1 MVHLRLRYCRIVYSL
16 QCCRYKDF
24 TTSAKS
30 KVVVSFV
37 GNKLYI
43 DIHKVAEEHIQK
55 TRSPSV
61 LVLLCLWFC
70 FCCFFFFPLCSFSCC
85 FPVEQIHR
93 ATGAGCHL
101 PKNYASS
108 KLCGK
113 LFMRQ
118 HNRGWGDGSRLLK
131 RHILPLSLVHCL
143 ALAGSSLS
151 LPIVPAGQV

>member
-1 MVHLRLRYCRIVYSL
+1 MCAETLKYLDSFSIFYISISPSPIETVHLRLRYCRIVYSL

-30 KVVVSFV
+30 KVVVSFI

-55 TRSPSV
+55 TRSPSL

-70 FCCFFFFPLCSFSCC
+70 YLFFFFPLCSFSCC

-118 HNRGWGDGSRLLK
+118 HKGGWGMD
-131 RHILPLSLVHCL
+131 P
-143 ALAGSSLS
+143 SS
-151 LPIVPAGQV
+151 